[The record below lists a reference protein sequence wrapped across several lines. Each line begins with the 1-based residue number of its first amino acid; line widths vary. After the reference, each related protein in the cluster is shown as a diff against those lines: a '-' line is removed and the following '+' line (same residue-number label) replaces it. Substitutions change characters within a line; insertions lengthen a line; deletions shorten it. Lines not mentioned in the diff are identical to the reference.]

1 MWQGFFSVTKT
12 LSKVAVSAA
21 LGLTL
26 FGIGQVL
33 GQEPTPN
40 STPIVSPT
48 PVPIDP
54 NQLPPVPPIAPGYR
68 ATTDRFP
75 DLGRVGVDL
84 AEQRPLTIREAIEL
98 ALRNNK
104 DIEIARENV
113 RISEFDFTAA
123 RGVYEPRFTGQSYY
137 ERIKTPTASVLTGPS
152 GSLIQSGLN
161 GSVTFSGLT
170 PKWGG
175 SYQSTFSNTRSTTTN
190 LLGTGGLNPIFST
203 NLSFSYTQPL
213 LRGRSFDNN
222 RRQIEI
228 TKKNLSLTDAQ
239 FRQRAIEVI
248 TNVQRAYWDLVFNL
262 RNLQIQRDAV
272 RDSQTQLEHN
282 KRLVREGMLAPID
295 VVSVEAQLANFEGAV
310 YSALDD
316 VSRAENTLKNLIAE
330 DRNAAIWGVALV
342 PVDPV
347 DLPMPAVALPDALQ
361 TALTNRA
368 EIQQSDVAREVNE
381 IDQRFYREQRKPQVD
396 LIGSYTTTGYAG
408 QFDPAGVN
416 PINGQPFPA
425 PPETLIGGYG
435 TSLSNLAANRYP
447 TFRVGVQFSLPL
459 RNQTANAQLGRS
471 LVEGQR
477 IQTQR
482 EQLEQQIQVDVRNA
496 LQSIRTA
503 AARLQAAA
511 ATRVASEQQYA
522 SEQRKLD
529 AGQSTLF
536 LVLDRQT
543 ALTNARGAELRAQTD
558 LNKAITDLQR
568 ATGNALTVNNVV
580 ASPR

>member
-1 MWQGFFSVTKT
+1 M
-12 LSKVAVSAA
+12 SKLVLAAAVV
-21 LGLTL
+21 LTL
-26 FGIGQVL
+26 FGLGQAF
-33 GQEPTPN
+33 GQEPAPTLPV
-40 STPIVSPT
+40 VSST

-54 NQLPPVPPIAPGYR
+54 NHIPTVPPIAPDYR
-68 ATTDRFP
+68 PTATSFP

-84 AEQRPLTIREAIEL
+84 AEQRPLTVREAIEL
-98 ALRNNK
+98 ALSNNK
-104 DIEIARENV
+104 DIEIARANV
-113 RISEFDFTAA
+113 KISEFDLTAA

-137 ERIKTPTASVLTGPS
+137 ERSRTPTASVLTGGPS
-152 GSLIQSGLN
+152 GALVQSGLN

-175 SYQSTFSNTRSTTTN
+175 SYSSTFSNTRSTTTN
-190 LLGTGGLNPIFST
+190 LLGTGGLNPVFSS
-203 NLSFSYTQPL
+203 NLSFNYTQPL

-248 TNVQRAYWDLVFNL
+248 TSVQRAYWDLVFNL

-272 RDSQTQLEHN
+272 RDSQSQLEHN
-282 KRLVREGMLAPID
+282 KRLVREGQLAPID

-316 VSRAENTLKNLIAE
+316 VSRSENTLKGLIAE
-330 DRNAAIWGVALV
+330 DRNAPIWSVALV

-361 TALTNRA
+361 TALVNRA

-381 IDQRFYREQRKPQVD
+381 IDQRYYREQQKPQVD
-396 LIGSYTTTGYAG
+396 LIGSYSAAGYAG
-408 QFDPAGVN
+408 QFDPNGPN
-416 PINGQPFPA
+416 PINGQPFP
-425 PPETLIGGYG
+425 PPPGGLIGGYG

-511 ATRVASEQQYA
+511 ANRIASEQQYA

-543 ALTNARGAELRAQTD
+543 VLTNARGAELRAQTD
-558 LNKAITDLQR
+558 LNKAISDLQR

-580 ASPR
+580 TNPK

>member
-1 MWQGFFSVTKT
+1 M
-12 LSKVAVSAA
+12 ASAI
-21 LGLTL
+21 GLTL
-26 FGIGQVL
+26 FGLGQVL
-33 GQEPTPN
+33 GQTPGSTPVPSPTPF
-40 STPIVSPT
+40 VSPT
-48 PVPIDP
+48 PIPVDP
-54 NQLPPVPPIAPGYR
+54 DQLPSIPPIAPDYR
-68 ATTDRFP
+68 ANTDRFP

-84 AEQRPLTIREAIEL
+84 TEQRTLTIREAIEL
-98 ALRNNK
+98 ALTNNK
-104 DIEIARENV
+104 DIEVARENV
-113 RISEFDFTAA
+113 KISEFDFMAA

-137 ERIKTPTASVLTGPS
+137 ERIKTPTASLLTGPS
-152 GSLIQSGLN
+152 GSLVQSNLTGAVTLSGL
-161 GSVTFSGLT
+161 V

-175 SYQSTFSNTRSTTTN
+175 SYSSTFSNTRSTTTN
-190 LLGTGGLNPIFST
+190 LLGTGGLNPIFQS
-203 NLSFSYTQPL
+203 NLSFAYTQPL

-248 TNVQRAYWDLVFNL
+248 TTVQRAYWDLVYSL

-272 RDSQTQLEHN
+272 RDSQAQLEHN

-295 VVSVEAQLANFEGAV
+295 VVSVEAQLAGFQGAV
-310 YSALDD
+310 YTALDD
-316 VSRAENTLKNLIAE
+316 VSRAENTLKSLIAE
-330 DRNAAIWGVALV
+330 DRNAPLWGLAVVPTDSVELPVPVVALN
-342 PVDPV
+342 
-347 DLPMPAVALPDALQ
+347 DALQ

-368 EIQQSDVAREVNE
+368 EIQQSDVAREINE

-396 LIGSYTTTGYAG
+396 LVGSYNTVGYAG
-408 QFDPAGVN
+408 QFDPTGVN
-416 PINGQPFPA
+416 PINGQPFTT
-425 PPETLIGGYG
+425 PPTGLIGGYG

-447 TFRVGVQFSLPL
+447 TFRVGVQFNFPIK
-459 RNQTANAQLGRS
+459 NQTANAQLGRS
-471 LVEGQR
+471 LVEGER

-503 AARLQAAA
+503 SARLQAAA
-511 ATRVASEQQYA
+511 ATRLASEQQYA

-558 LNKAITDLQR
+558 LNKAIADLQR

-580 ASPR
+580 ASPK